1 MVERLIKNK
10 EIVFKNFISAVILFA
25 IFFIEGCFN
34 FLNFK
39 FELERVKDVNFWAS
53 VGTRC
58 LLMILVKVLAM
69 TIFLDIA
76 RLKNTKL
83 TYEKS
88 KNEKLMKL
96 KDADFPFYINTVK
109 NPDIAIEAWRL
120 KINKKL
126 TKLEKKASRKDR
138 ALYYSDL
145 ASDMMEK
152 KTNKY
157 CVRRKDYEHMLSD
170 EYIEQN
176 KNCLNVNCQRIDA
189 AGFNV
194 PVNINASENKYQIF
208 AKTKVAIASSLF
220 VASSW
225 LLIMQIVRN
234 ALDFSWADSIPLAV
248 AVGLVMDLVFLGYQF
263 FTGIMDSFKIIDQQ
277 EVFPYVN
284 RNRILEEYL
293 FYKQPDKKDKIKQ
306 LLEKLEST
314 ENN

>member
-10 EIVFKNFISAVILFA
+10 EVFFKNFISSIILFA

-34 FLNFK
+34 FLDFK
-39 FELERVKDVNFWAS
+39 FELTKVKNIDFWAS

-58 LLMILVKVLAM
+58 LLMLLVKVLAM

-76 RLKNTKL
+76 RMKNVKL
-83 TYEKS
+83 IAEKN

-96 KDADFPFYINTVK
+96 KDADFSEYIVNVK
-109 NPDIAIEAWRL
+109 NPEIAITAWKL

-126 TKLEKKASRKDR
+126 TILEKRSTRVDR
-138 ALYYSDL
+138 NLYYSKSITDET
-145 ASDMMEK
+145 SK
-152 KTNKY
+152 RTNKY
-157 CVRRKDYEHMLSD
+157 CIKRKEYEYMLSD

-194 PVNINASENKYQIF
+194 PVNINNTDNKYQIF
-208 AKTKVAIASSLF
+208 AKTKVAIAGSLF

-225 LLIMQIVRN
+225 LFIMQIVRN
-234 ALDFSWADSIPLAV
+234 ALEFSWADSVPLV
-248 AVGLVMDLVFLGYQF
+248 VIVGLVMDLIFLGYQF
-263 FTGIMDSFKIIDQQ
+263 FTGVLDAFKIIDQQ

-306 LLEKLEST
+306 LLDKLENT
-314 ENN
+314 END